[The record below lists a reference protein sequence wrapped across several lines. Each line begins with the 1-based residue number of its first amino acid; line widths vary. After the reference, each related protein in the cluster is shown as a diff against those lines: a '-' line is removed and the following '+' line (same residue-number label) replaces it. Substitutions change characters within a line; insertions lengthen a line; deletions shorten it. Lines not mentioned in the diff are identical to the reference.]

1 MITDYYG
8 GSADRTILRLFTQ
21 FSDGRPQVIHRE
33 ALDADAYDTW
43 HLAFYLKEL
52 LNSRNLLRKGPYTV
66 AEIPRKEKNL
76 LVYLMLVANPDL
88 RKVTELGSSLFELID
103 ALQFVQKCIPSAILV
118 EDLQYFGVE
127 LSDLL
132 IRATE
137 ELHPGIAIEHV
148 RTVADAN
155 RPLGLLYDRNVSSYA
170 FETSDEFAS
179 FVNRSDLA
187 LVNGFFSKETT
198 FAVRRLGKRLTY
210 FSLEEFTAALK
221 HPMYHL
227 FGTRAPG
234 PKSGGG
240 LSGERPVIEGFF
252 LIGPSD
258 RAERVMQVAK
268 SNPAVAAWFVEKAIK
283 LSPAQTNLA
292 VK

>member
-8 GSADRTILRLFTQ
+8 GSTDRTILRLFTE
-21 FSDGRPQVIHRE
+21 FSDGRPQVVHRE
-33 ALDADAYDTW
+33 AMDADAYDSW
-43 HLAFYLKEL
+43 HLAFYFKEL
-52 LNSRNLLRKGPYTV
+52 LESRNLLRTGPYTV
-66 AEIPRKEKNL
+66 ANIPRKEKNL

-88 RKVTELGSSLFELID
+88 RQVTELGSSLFELID
-103 ALQFVQKCIPSAILV
+103 ALRFVQKCVPSAV
-118 EDLQYFGVE
+118 SVDDLQYFGVE

-137 ELHPGIAIEHV
+137 ELHPGTTIEHV
-148 RTVADAN
+148 RTVAEVN

-170 FETSDEFAS
+170 FETADEFAT
-179 FVNRSDLA
+179 FVNRSELA
-187 LVNGFFSKETT
+187 LVNGFFSKEST

-210 FSLEEFTAALK
+210 FSLNEFASALK

-240 LSGERPVIEGFF
+240 LAGERPVMEGFF
-252 LIGPSD
+252 LVGPSN
-258 RAERVMQVAK
+258 RAERFMQGAQSK
-268 SNPAVAAWFVEKAIK
+268 PAVASWFAEKNIK
-283 LSPAQTNLA
+283 LSPIQSNLA
-292 VK
+292 A

>member
-1 MITDYYG
+1 M
-8 GSADRTILRLFTQ
+8 
-21 FSDGRPQVIHRE
+21 
-33 ALDADAYDTW
+33 
-43 HLAFYLKEL
+43 K
-52 LNSRNLLRKGPYTV
+52 
-66 AEIPRKEKNL
+66 
-76 LVYLMLVANPDL
+76 
-88 RKVTELGSSLFELID
+88 
-103 ALQFVQKCIPSAILV
+103 KCVPSAV
-118 EDLQYFGVE
+118 SVDDLQYFGVE

-148 RTVADAN
+148 RTVAEAN

-170 FETSDEFAS
+170 FEAADEFAKC
-179 FVNRSDLA
+179 VNRSELA
-187 LVNGFFSKETT
+187 LVNGFFSKEST

-210 FSLEEFTAALK
+210 FSLEEFASALK

-240 LSGERPVIEGFF
+240 LAGERPVIEGFF
-252 LIGPSD
+252 LIGPSH

-268 SNPAVAAWFVEKAIK
+268 SNPDVASWFAEKDIK
-283 LSPAQTNLA
+283 LSPVQSTMAA
-292 VK
+292 